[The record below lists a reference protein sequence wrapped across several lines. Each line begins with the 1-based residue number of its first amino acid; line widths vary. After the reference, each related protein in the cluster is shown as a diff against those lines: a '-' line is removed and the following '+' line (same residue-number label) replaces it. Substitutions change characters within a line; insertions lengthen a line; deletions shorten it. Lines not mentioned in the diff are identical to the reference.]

1 MVDRQGAH
9 GWVRIVKRRLRSV
22 HGAAR
27 RHGDS
32 TPLVPCESKSNEPP
46 VRKVGGYLLW
56 AAIAA
61 TCITS
66 SMFLT
71 TLAPNLP
78 AIELI
83 DKTAKVLFT
92 GMDWFT
98 AFAPIGLVL
107 LTLGLWIFGVIFFAV
122 FVLVAAL
129 WIM

>member
-1 MVDRQGAH
+1 M
-9 GWVRIVKRRLRSV
+9 
-22 HGAAR
+22 
-27 RHGDS
+27 
-32 TPLVPCESKSNEPP
+32 PCESKSNEPP

-83 DKTAKVLFT
+83 GKTAKVLFT

-107 LTLGLWIFGVIFFAV
+107 LALGLWFFGVIFFVV